1 MTNRPISLVSTWE
14 SEQRRRWQSGDRVLL
29 ESFLEQNPE
38 ITIQESELL
47 DLIYAEFRLRES
59 HGEKPSLEEYEKRFP
74 RFMKQLKLMFEVH
87 EAIGQSTEGKLE
99 LAANT
104 VDFGPA
110 STAPDKNPL
119 TAPTEALS
127 PRQPAPKETNYTRI
141 GRYVVT
147 KKLGAGGFGAVYKAS
162 DPDLKRDV
170 AIKVPYPHLVS
181 RAADADSYLAEARN
195 VARLDH
201 PGIVPVY
208 DVGRTP
214 DGQCYVVSKLIPGGS
229 LDRDLD
235 KRKRSFDESAEL
247 IAQVAEALH
256 HAHQRGLV
264 HRDIKPGNILL
275 DEHGHP
281 LLADFGLA
289 MSDEE
294 FGKGAAFSGTPA
306 YMSPEQARHEG
317 NLVDARSDI
326 YSLGVVLY
334 ELLTGRR
341 PYRSKT
347 VSELL
352 TEITTVEPRP
362 PRQLDD
368 GIPEAFDRI
377 CIKALAKRQADR
389 YSTALD
395 FARDLRSA
403 VAKPVEVSPPALS
416 ATARR
421 AMMVATAVLLAG
433 GLWMAGPW
441 PTRGTDAGGGST
453 NSSRPGTGGSGVGVT
468 DAQIEVQYQRA
479 GEKGIFHVL
488 NETSQPLHTGDR
500 VQVHVT
506 APLEQYLYVYWYDVD
521 GKAERLWPSELDHQ
535 EKVMKVSIPEEKN
548 TWFKVTGKS
557 GNEMVLVAS
566 AEKPLGTD
574 EIGEFEKRLPFAK
587 SVDVL
592 PSLLRL
598 PVEAGERSLGEK
610 VVSSKDPL
618 DESFE
623 DGLKST
629 FSTYKAAV
637 FPHQ

>member
-1 MTNRPISLVSTWE
+1 MTKQPISLVSTWE
-14 SEQRRRWQSGDRVLL
+14 NEQRRRWQSGERVLL

-38 ITIQESELL
+38 VTMQESELL

-59 HGEKPSLEEYEKRFP
+59 HGETPSLKEYEQRFP
-74 RFMKQLKLMFEVH
+74 KFMKQLKLMLEVH
-87 EAIGQSTEGKLE
+87 EAIGQSSRGEAE

-104 VDFGPA
+104 ADNCAV
-110 STAPDKNPL
+110 STAPDKYPV
-119 TAPTEALS
+119 TAPTEAQAS
-127 PRQPAPKETNYTRI
+127 RQPAPKEINYTHI

-147 KKLGAGGFGAVYKAS
+147 DKLGAGGFGAVYQAS

-181 RAADADSYLAEARN
+181 READADSYLAEAQN

-214 DGQCYVVSKLIPGGS
+214 EGQCYVVSKLIPGGS

-235 KRKRSFDESAEL
+235 KRKRSFDESAKL

-275 DEHGHP
+275 DEHGRP

-289 MSDEE
+289 MTDEE

-347 VSELL
+347 VSEML

-368 GIPEAFDRI
+368 EIPEAFDRI

-403 VAKPVEVSPPALS
+403 VAKPAQQPPPALP

-421 AMMVATAVLLAG
+421 ALMVATAVLLAG

-441 PTRGTDAGGGST
+441 RTRDLDASGGSM
-453 NSSRPGTGGSGVGVT
+453 NSSRHGTGGAGVALSE
-468 DAQIEVQYQRA
+468 AQIEVQYQRA
-479 GEKGIFHVL
+479 GESGNFHVL
-488 NETSQPLHTGDR
+488 NETSQPLHTGDK

-506 APLEQYLYVYWYDVD
+506 APLEQYLYVYWYDVE
-521 GKAERLWPSELDHQ
+521 GKAQRLWPKELDHQ
-535 EKVMKVSIPEEKN
+535 EKVLKVSIPEEKD
-548 TWFKVTGKS
+548 TWFEVAGNS

-566 AEKPLGTD
+566 AEKPLGTG
-574 EIGEFEKRLPFAK
+574 EIGEFEQRLPFAK

-598 PVEAGERSLGEK
+598 PVETGQRSLGAK
-610 VVSSKDPL
+610 VVSNKDPL
-618 DESFE
+618 DQSFE